1 MKTERKK
8 RDKKHLKVRILR
20 SISLILICSMILS
33 TLIGYLYFNQVVR
46 KQRLEEEKNR
56 LMQVGSQIAFQAE
69 DNRRFAQSIL
79 VDEQLQYLLEEN
91 VKGNEFRRQNQYDKV
106 TKRLVFYNNLRTFLE
121 AHIRFPQTYP
131 PVPLGWPCP
140 SLGQSPPSQ
149 ESRYHLGQRQTPGH
163 LFQTGRWCSFVPSG
177 KRRTVL

>member
-8 RDKKHLKVRILR
+8 RDKKHLKGRILR

-91 VKGNEFRRQNQYDKV
+91 VKGNEFRRQSQYD
-106 TKRLVFYNNLRTFLE
+106 
-121 AHIRFPQTYP
+121 
-131 PVPLGWPCP
+131 
-140 SLGQSPPSQ
+140 
-149 ESRYHLGQRQTPGH
+149 
-163 LFQTGRWCSFVPSG
+163 
-177 KRRTVL
+177 

>member
-8 RDKKHLKVRILR
+8 RDKKHLKGRILR

-106 TKRLVFYNNLRTFLE
+106 TKRLVFYNNLRT
-121 AHIRFPQTYP
+121 
-131 PVPLGWPCP
+131 
-140 SLGQSPPSQ
+140 
-149 ESRYHLGQRQTPGH
+149 
-163 LFQTGRWCSFVPSG
+163 
-177 KRRTVL
+177 

>member
-8 RDKKHLKVRILR
+8 RDKKHLKGRILR

-79 VDEQLQYLLEEN
+79 VMSSCSTFWKRTS
-91 VKGNEFRRQNQYDKV
+91 KGMNS
-106 TKRLVFYNNLRTFLE
+106 
-121 AHIRFPQTYP
+121 A
-131 PVPLGWPCP
+131 
-140 SLGQSPPSQ
+140 
-149 ESRYHLGQRQTPGH
+149 
-163 LFQTGRWCSFVPSG
+163 GRASMT
-177 KRRTVL
+177 R

>member
-8 RDKKHLKVRILR
+8 RDKKHLKGRILR

-91 VKGNEFRRQNQYDKV
+91 VKENWKNTLQRRNGSIPIPIMTV
-106 TKRLVFYNNLRTFLE
+106 TPEMIQEKFVMR
-121 AHIRFPQTYP
+121 
-131 PVPLGWPCP
+131 
-140 SLGQSPPSQ
+140 SQ
-149 ESRYHLGQRQTPGH
+149 CMTNA
-163 LFQTGRWCSFVPSG
+163 V
-177 KRRTVL
+177 TVI

>member
-8 RDKKHLKVRILR
+8 KARKHLKGRILW

-33 TLIGYLYFNQVVR
+33 TLIGYLYCNQVVR
-46 KQRLEEEKNR
+46 KQRIEEEKNR

-106 TKRLVFYNNLRTFLE
+106 TKRLVFYNNLRTYLE
-121 AHIRFPQTYP
+121 GSVLQMADGNFFGSSY
-131 PVPLGWPCP
+131 
-140 SLGQSPPSQ
+140 S
-149 ESRYHLGQRQTPGH
+149 SRDSAYLRQKLKQKELEEYTA
-163 LFQTGRWCSFVPSG
+163 
-177 KRRTVL
+177 KKE

>member
-1 MKTERKK
+1 
-8 RDKKHLKVRILR
+8 
-20 SISLILICSMILS
+20 MILS

-106 TKRLVFYNNLRTFLE
+106 TKRLVFYNNTAYLSGRVCSSDGRRKIFFRKQLQLQGQCLSE
-121 AHIRFPQTYP
+121 A
-131 PVPLGWPCP
+131 
-140 SLGQSPPSQ
+140 
-149 ESRYHLGQRQTPGH
+149 
-163 LFQTGRWCSFVPSG
+163 
-177 KRRTVL
+177 KN

>member
-8 RDKKHLKVRILR
+8 RDKKHLKGRILR

-79 VDEQLQYLLEEN
+79 VDEQLQY
-91 VKGNEFRRQNQYDKV
+91 RRQSQYDKV
-106 TKRLVFYNNLRTFLE
+106 TKRLVFYNNLRTYLE
-121 AHIRFPQTYP
+121 GSILQMAD
-131 PVPLGWPCP
+131 G
-140 SLGQSPPSQ
+140 
-149 ESRYHLGQRQTPGH
+149 
-163 LFQTGRWCSFVPSG
+163 SFFGSSYSAMD
-177 KRRTVL
+177 TDYLEQ

>member
-8 RDKKHLKVRILR
+8 RDKKHLKGRILR

-79 VDEQLQYLLEEN
+79 VDEQLQYLLEGYGSDN
-91 VKGNEFRRQNQYDKV
+91 PAAKSQGIKQLMAGGGVVLIGLQ
-106 TKRLVFYNNLRTFLE
+106 L
-121 AHIRFPQTYP
+121 I
-131 PVPLGWPCP
+131 PLLSG
-140 SLGQSPPSQ
+140 
-149 ESRYHLGQRQTPGH
+149 
-163 LFQTGRWCSFVPSG
+163 LFS
-177 KRRTVL
+177 

>member
-1 MKTERKK
+1 MKTEREK
-8 RDKKHLKVRILR
+8 RDKKHLKGRILR

-79 VDEQLQYLLEEN
+79 VDEQLQYLSGR
-91 VKGNEFRRQNQYDKV
+91 VCSSDGRWKFFRKQLQ
-106 TKRLVFYNNLRTFLE
+106 LQGQCLSE
-121 AHIRFPQTYP
+121 AKIKADR
-131 PVPLGWPCP
+131 
-140 SLGQSPPSQ
+140 
-149 ESRYHLGQRQTPGH
+149 
-163 LFQTGRWCSFVPSG
+163 TGRIHCKEGMDLFRS
-177 KRRTVL
+177 LL

>member
-8 RDKKHLKVRILR
+8 RDKKHLKGRILR

-106 TKRLVFYNNLRTFLE
+106 TKRLVFYNNLRKQLQLQGQCLSE
-121 AHIRFPQTYP
+121 AKIKADR
-131 PVPLGWPCP
+131 
-140 SLGQSPPSQ
+140 
-149 ESRYHLGQRQTPGH
+149 
-163 LFQTGRWCSFVPSG
+163 TGRIHCKEGMDLFRS
-177 KRRTVL
+177 LL

>member
-8 RDKKHLKVRILR
+8 RDKKHLKGRILR

-91 VKGNEFRRQNQYDKV
+91 VKGNEFRRQNQYDKGWCFIIICVPIWKGLFFRWQTEIFSEAV
-106 TKRLVFYNNLRTFLE
+106 TAPGT
-121 AHIRFPQTYP
+121 
-131 PVPLGWPCP
+131 VPI
-140 SLGQSPPSQ
+140 
-149 ESRYHLGQRQTPGH
+149 
-163 LFQTGRWCSFVPSG
+163 
-177 KRRTVL
+177 

>member
-8 RDKKHLKVRILR
+8 RDKKHLKGRILR

-91 VKGNEFRRQNQYDKV
+91 VKGNEFRRQSQYDKV
-106 TKRLVFYNNLRTFLE
+106 TKRLVFYNNLRTYLE
-121 AHIRFPQTYP
+121 GSDSADGRRKLFRKQLQCHGYGLSGTEAAAEGIAGVYRKRR
-131 PVPLGWPCP
+131 LG
-140 SLGQSPPSQ
+140 
-149 ESRYHLGQRQTPGH
+149 
-163 LFQTGRWCSFVPSG
+163 LFQS
-177 KRRTVL
+177 VLRQ